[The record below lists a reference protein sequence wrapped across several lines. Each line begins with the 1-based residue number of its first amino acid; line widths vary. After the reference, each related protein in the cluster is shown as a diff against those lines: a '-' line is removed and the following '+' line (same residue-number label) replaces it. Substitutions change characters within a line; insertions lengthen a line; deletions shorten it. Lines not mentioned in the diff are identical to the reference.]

1 MSSIGEIRLHIKI
14 LSNPERFSVDDM
26 INEMKS
32 IYKNAANI
40 VVKELS
46 REFLNLPLLQDIDV
60 GRCVRGETTEEQ
72 EELFRNRP
80 DNADTTDVVVYFV
93 RSTIPPLNGCA
104 AHSVGRPGCVVT
116 KYSSRFTVA
125 HEVGHVLN
133 LRHVLDSDRLMYG
146 LGTDNITNAPP
157 NLIVTEI
164 DTIKNSESFKAI

>member
-46 REFLNLPLLQDIDV
+46 REFLNLPLLQDVDV
-60 GRCVRGETTEEQ
+60 GRCVRGETSEEQ
-72 EELFRNRP
+72 EELFRNRS
-80 DNADTTDVVVYFV
+80 DDGGDTADVVVYFV

-104 AHSVGRPGCVVT
+104 A
-116 KYSSRFTVA
+116 
-125 HEVGHVLN
+125 
-133 LRHVLDSDRLMYG
+133 
-146 LGTDNITNAPP
+146 
-157 NLIVTEI
+157 
-164 DTIKNSESFKAI
+164 